1 MYSAR
6 LVEKLNA
13 IAQHYKAIVQA
24 SIKDVL
30 SQTRYTNTGAA
41 AASIKVTVINGT
53 ESKAPEIKVD
63 FVDYLVVLNKRKVSW
78 TKLPDI
84 KKLTEWAGRKTDSP
98 EKAKKLA
105 WAIAW
110 DKKKHDT
117 WKAKPWR
124 KQALSQ
130 VLTDMN
136 AEILAAFAKAI
147 DEDLQQ
153 AINEGL
159 K

>member
-1 MYSAR
+1 
-6 LVEKLNA
+6 
-13 IAQHYKAIVQA
+13 VQA
-24 SIKDVL
+24 AIKEVL
-30 SQTRYTNTGAA
+30 SQAMYTNTGAA
-41 AASIKVTVINGT
+41 AASIKVTVINGN
-53 ESKAPEIKVD
+53 ENKAPEIKVD

-84 KKLTEWAGRKTDSP
+84 KKLTEWAARKTDSP

-110 DKKKHDT
+110 DKRKHDT
-117 WKAKPWR
+117 WKPKPWR
-124 KQALSQ
+124 KKSLSQ
-130 VLTDMN
+130 VLKDMN
-136 AEILAAFAKAI
+136 AEILKAFDKAI

-153 AINEGL
+153 AVNDGL